1 MNRDTLKTV
10 AAYLTIYI
18 VWGSTFFFIKMALE
32 SFPPYPI
39 LGLRFT
45 LGGMLLLVLGLISPK
60 ARAPLSLSAVLSSM
74 LMGSLLLLG
83 ANGLVTVAEQK
94 VDSYIVA
101 LVMAVVPLAVA
112 TFDRFLFR
120 KSITWVRLGGIV
132 VGFCGVALLLYDGH
146 SLSGSLGPHTLMVL
160 AAMLLWSFGTSL
172 AHRLALPADSRING
186 GIQMLFAGLV
196 SLAIALLS
204 GHTPASV
211 FAATSLRS
219 LLGLAY
225 LAVIGSLAIT
235 AYAYLLVNEPSNRIV
250 SYTLVN
256 PGIAVF
262 LGFLFGNET
271 AAPYMFIGFPL
282 ILLGLGT
289 MLYGETLLG
298 RGRTRKRR
306 ASRVR

>member
-1 MNRDTLKTV
+1 MSRDTLKTI

-18 VWGSTFFFIKMALE
+18 VWGSTYFFIKMALE

-45 LGGMLLLVLGLISPK
+45 LGGTLLLVLYLASSKGRP
-60 ARAPLSLSAVLSSM
+60 PLSLAPVLSAM
-74 LMGSLLLLG
+74 LLGALLLLG

-94 VDSYIVA
+94 VDSYVVA

-120 KSITWVRLGGIV
+120 KTITWMRFIGIMI
-132 VGFCGVALLLYDGH
+132 GFCGVAFLLYDGH
-146 SLSGSLGPHTLMVL
+146 SLRGSLGPHTLMVL

-172 AHRLALPADSRING
+172 AHRLPLPTDSRINS

-196 SLAIALLS
+196 SLAIALIS
-204 GHTPASV
+204 GHTPAAV
-211 FAATSLRS
+211 FAAVSLRS
-219 LLGLAY
+219 LLGLSY
-225 LAVIGSLAIT
+225 LAVVGSMAIT
-235 AYAYLLVNEPSNRIV
+235 AYAYLLVNEPSIRIV
-250 SYTLVN
+250 SYALVN

-271 AAPYMFIGFPL
+271 AAPYLLIGFPL
-282 ILLGLGT
+282 ILIGLAI
-289 MLYGETLLG
+289 MLYGETLLRRLQI
-298 RGRTRKRR
+298 RGEEKKRD
-306 ASRVR
+306 S